1 MSAPEAS
8 ATQLS
13 VLLSACT
20 DAGQRRTEN
29 QDNYLVADLTLPAA
43 DGGVLL
49 HPDESRG
56 PAVVGALQ
64 LGARGLLLAV
74 ADGMGGA
81 AGGRVASQLALAWL
95 YRELQARWNDDALVG
110 GPPAFVAALQAAI
123 EAANG
128 RVHEQGQRNPQYN
141 GMGSTMTAVGLLD
154 GSFYVGQVGDSRAYL
169 LRGGAAYRLTRDQ
182 SLVQH
187 LVESGAM
194 TPEEAA
200 RSPHGS
206 VLLQALGTAPEVKV
220 EMSWQPAARDDILL
234 VCSDGLYRVVSDE
247 EIGTAGA
254 TAPDPPTLCRSL
266 VELANARGGP
276 DNVTVVAARLF
287 GDGWALP
294 SAGVPGVQRY
304 VAAES

>member
-1 MSAPEAS
+1 VSTVESGAGQA
-8 ATQLS
+8 A

-20 DAGQRRTEN
+20 DPGQRRSEN
-29 QDNYLVADLTLPAA
+29 QDNYLVADLTVASA

-81 AGGRVASQLALAWL
+81 AGGRVASQLALAWM
-95 YRELQARWNDDALVG
+95 YRELLMRWDDGTAAG
-110 GPPAFVAALQAAI
+110 GAPAFVGALRGAI
-123 EAANG
+123 EAANA
-128 RVHEQGQRNPQYN
+128 RVHEQGQRNPEYN
-141 GMGSTMTAVGLLD
+141 GMGSTMTAVGLLE
-154 GSFYVGQVGDSRAYL
+154 GVFYVGQVGDSRAYL

-187 LVESGAM
+187 LIESGAM

-206 VLLQALGTAPEVKV
+206 VLLQALGTSAEVNV
-220 EMSWQPAARDDILL
+220 DLSWQLAGRDDILL
-234 VCSDGLYRVVSDE
+234 VCSDGLYRVVTDE
-247 EIGTAGA
+247 EIGAAGA
-254 TAPDPPTLCRSL
+254 VSPDPPTLCRSL

-276 DNVTVVAARLF
+276 DNVTVVAARLY
-287 GDGWALP
+287 GDGWAPPSGELP
-294 SAGVPGVQRY
+294 AVQRY
-304 VAAES
+304 TPLEP

>member
-1 MSAPEAS
+1 MSTVESGAH
-8 ATQLS
+8 QVS

-20 DAGQRRTEN
+20 DPGQRRSEN
-29 QDNYLVADLTLPAA
+29 QDNYLVADLTVPAA

-49 HPDESRG
+49 HPDESKG

-81 AGGRVASQLALAWL
+81 AGGRVASQLALAWM
-95 YRELQARWNDDALVG
+95 YRELQARWDEGTANGGAPTFVSALRE
-110 GPPAFVAALQAAI
+110 AI
-123 EAANG
+123 EAANA
-128 RVHEQGQRNPQYN
+128 RVHEQGQRNPQYT

-154 GSFYVGQVGDSRAYL
+154 GAFYVGQVGDSRAYL
-169 LRGGAAYRLTRDQ
+169 LRAGAAYRLTRDQ

-200 RSPHGS
+200 HSPHSS
-206 VLLQALGTAPEVKV
+206 VLLQALGTAAEVKV
-220 EMSWQPAARDDILL
+220 EVSWQPAGRDDILL
-234 VCSDGLYRVVSDE
+234 ICSDGLYRVVSDE
-247 EIGTAGA
+247 EIGTAGES
-254 TAPDPPTLCRSL
+254 APDPPTLCRSL

-276 DNVTVVAARLF
+276 DNITVVAARLY
-287 GDGWALP
+287 GDGWSPPPGGQPGLLP
-294 SAGVPGVQRY
+294 YASLT
-304 VAAES
+304 